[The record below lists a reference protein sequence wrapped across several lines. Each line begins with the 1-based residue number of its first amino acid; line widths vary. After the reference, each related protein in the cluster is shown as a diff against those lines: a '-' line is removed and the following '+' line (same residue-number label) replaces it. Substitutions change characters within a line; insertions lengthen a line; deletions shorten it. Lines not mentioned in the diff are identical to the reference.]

1 MIFQDIIFWLLS
13 ITVVIGA
20 LGVIFLRNV
29 FRAALMLVLVFL
41 AVAGLFAL
49 MHAEFLAVVQVL
61 VYVGAISIL
70 IIFAITF
77 TRNVQLGNLPSGI
90 QAPAFLLSSLLL
102 AALVFVSLKTN
113 WPLIENTPVDQEYIN
128 NIFSDTPRVLG
139 DLLLKNFALPFEA
152 VSVLLLAALIGAL
165 ALVRER

>member
-41 AVAGLFAL
+41 AVAGLFVL
-49 MHAEFLAVVQVL
+49 MHAEFLAIVQIL

-77 TRNVQLGNLPSGI
+77 TRDVQLGNLPSGI

-102 AALVFVSLKTN
+102 
-113 WPLIENTPVDQEYIN
+113 
-128 NIFSDTPRVLG
+128 
-139 DLLLKNFALPFEA
+139 
-152 VSVLLLAALIGAL
+152 
-165 ALVRER
+165 

>member
-41 AVAGLFAL
+41 AVAGLFVL
-49 MHAEFLAVVQVL
+49 MHAEFLAVVQIL

-77 TRNVQLGNLPSGI
+77 TRNVQLGNLPSSI

-113 WPLIENTPVDQEYIN
+113 WPLIETTPVDQEYIN

>member
-41 AVAGLFAL
+41 AVAGLFVL
-49 MHAEFLAVVQVL
+49 MHAEFLAVVQIL

-77 TRNVQLGNLPSGI
+77 TRNVQLGNLPSSI

-113 WPLIENTPVDQEYIN
+113 WPLIETTPVDQEYIN
-128 NIFSDTPRVLG
+128 NILSDTPRVLG